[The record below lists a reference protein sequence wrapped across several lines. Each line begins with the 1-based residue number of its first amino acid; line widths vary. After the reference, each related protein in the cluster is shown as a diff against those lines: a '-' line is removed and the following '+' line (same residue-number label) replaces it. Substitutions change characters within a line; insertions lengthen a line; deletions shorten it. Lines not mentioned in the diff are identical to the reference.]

1 MSSRSLAAARS
12 RRTGESQ
19 PPVSGNR
26 PGTSINSH
34 AAFVPQI
41 PSNNVRISKSSVN
54 NQSQLQQQYP
64 PQPQQYPP
72 QQVQNPPSQNKLPFT
87 KLSVSDA
94 VGLITLRLGR
104 VEQWIIETEHEKTEE
119 MSSMNLPENAKII
132 DNSVFTNI
140 ISRLDSLEIV
150 CASKQTQPTQN
161 LDNIA
166 EELSN
171 MKDHIAKIAD
181 VTTTHNLSLAK
192 NAQQMLKLERDVTET
207 KDILKTFMI
216 KYDNFVNEI
225 SERFADYESA
235 ISELE
240 KHITIDSDTI
250 LEQSAQSVQSV
261 FEENTVIDNEVTNV
275 HNNLDAPSDADTPN
289 VLPEETDKNEV
300 ENNKTIMMNNI
311 KEILKQEL
319 AEIN

>member
-54 NQSQLQQQYP
+54 NQPHLQQP
-64 PQPQQYPP
+64 YPP

-119 MSSMNLPENAKII
+119 MSPMNLPENAKII

-171 MKDHIAKIAD
+171 MKDDIAKIAD

-225 SERFADYESA
+225 SERFSDYESA

-240 KHITIDSDTI
+240 KHITIESDTI
-250 LEQSAQSVQSV
+250 LEQSGQSV
-261 FEENTVIDNEVTNV
+261 FEENIVIDNEVTNV
-275 HNNLDAPSDADTPN
+275 HNNLDVPSEADTPN
-289 VLPEETDKNEV
+289 VLPVETDKNEV